1 MFKKVIKLEPRL
13 PEPDLKRFQS
23 LARLINRGV
32 NISHEI
38 NGYLEQSDVDKI
50 NAVAD
55 FFQSVQQ
62 QHGFL
67 NQTELARLLRISPS
81 DVSGI
86 KNCRVFNRMRF
97 SAIYQALVKMNLLK
111 TAENSQK

>member
-50 NAVAD
+50 NAVAE

-62 QHGFL
+62 QHGL
-67 NQTELARLLRISPS
+67 VQTELARLLRISPS

-97 SAIYQALVKMNLLK
+97 SAIYQALVKINLLK

>member
-23 LARLINRGV
+23 LARLINRGG
-32 NISHEI
+32 NISYEV
-38 NGYLEQSDVDKI
+38 NVYLEQSDVDKI

-62 QHGFL
+62 QHGL

-97 SAIYQALVKMNLLK
+97 SAIYQALVKMNLLN